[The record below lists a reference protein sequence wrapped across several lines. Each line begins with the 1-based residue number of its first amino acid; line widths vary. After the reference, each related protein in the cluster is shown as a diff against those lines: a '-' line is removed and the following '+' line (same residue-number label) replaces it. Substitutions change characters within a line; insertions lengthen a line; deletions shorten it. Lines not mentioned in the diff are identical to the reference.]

1 MRSCP
6 QCAFSLGH
14 LLELQAGYGTTRDDT
29 VPICGDLDN
38 GLRVNWNLLGDG
50 VHTIRAFAD
59 LFGRA
64 AFSVTTIGARSSSE
78 VQTAESGSLSIA
90 IFSLFSE
97 RRACKTSSL
106 LAWDNQAGIQAEIW
120 EQRRGRDSN
129 PRYALAYTR
138 LAGERHRPLGHLSQT
153 PKRSRTDIGSGYY
166 RFC

>member
-1 MRSCP
+1 MLRFFPHHHEQKHDKPDPLSPDTLSYLPAFLAYRVDNYWREILLSDKKMVLLTKTTFQKWLEPLSQLESARRRCP
-6 QCAFSLGH
+6 YH
-14 LLELQAGYGTTRDDT
+14 
-29 VPICGDLDN
+29 
-38 GLRVNWNLLGDG
+38 
-50 VHTIRAFAD
+50 
-59 LFGRA
+59 
-64 AFSVTTIGARSSSE
+64 
-78 VQTAESGSLSIA
+78 SIA

-106 LAWDNQAGIQAEIW
+106 LAWDNRAGIQAEIG